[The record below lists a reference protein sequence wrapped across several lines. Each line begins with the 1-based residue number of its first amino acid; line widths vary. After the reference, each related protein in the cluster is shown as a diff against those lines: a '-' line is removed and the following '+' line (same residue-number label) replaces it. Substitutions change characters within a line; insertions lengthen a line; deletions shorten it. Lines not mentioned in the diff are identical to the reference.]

1 MKDKLVEIIATELIG
16 VLPVYKGPFVSDAQA
31 RRVANYHN
39 LKRYEIAGQMAIFIM
54 KEYEE
59 QIKIELTE
67 FLSYL
72 LKNNYCDSDVY
83 DEPPTAIDGYLELKR
98 KKR

>member
-1 MKDKLVEIIATELIG
+1 MKAEDFYDQQRIAGYTYNITSNSN
-16 VLPVYKGPFVSDAQA
+16 P
-31 RRVANYHN
+31 NYH
-39 LKRYEIAGQMAIFIM
+39 LEFYQEIFRIM
-54 KEYEE
+54 E
-59 QIKIELTE
+59 QYSLQELTE

>member
-1 MKDKLVEIIATELIG
+1 MKAEDFYDQQRIAGYTYNITSNSN
-16 VLPVYKGPFVSDAQA
+16 P
-31 RRVANYHN
+31 NYH
-39 LKRYEIAGQMAIFIM
+39 LEFYQEIFRIM
-54 KEYEE
+54 E
-59 QIKIELTE
+59 QYSLQELTE

-98 KKR
+98 KKG

>member
-1 MKDKLVEIIATELIG
+1 MKAKTRKEILKNCLIDG
-16 VLPVYKGPFVSDAQA
+16 GMFMQVKNVDTMI
-31 RRVANYHN
+31 
-39 LKRYEIAGQMAIFIM
+39 YEAMRQ
-54 KEYEE
+54 YSL
-59 QIKIELTE
+59 QELTE

>member
-1 MKDKLVEIIATELIG
+1 MEAEDFYDQQRIAGYTYNITSNSN
-16 VLPVYKGPFVSDAQA
+16 P
-31 RRVANYHN
+31 NYH
-39 LKRYEIAGQMAIFIM
+39 LEFYQEIFRTM
-54 KEYEE
+54 E
-59 QIKIELTE
+59 QYSLQELTE

-98 KKR
+98 KKG